1 MYTMTAIEL
10 GRGKNHVM
18 QEMCINELCMYLYHV
33 YALQRVEKWR
43 CYVLWEEMA
52 INHCLLES
60 YFNPRLKMP
69 PLE

>member
-1 MYTMTAIEL
+1 MYTMTVIEL

-69 PLE
+69 LLE